1 MNERPHVLQ
10 LLLLTLLLC
19 SASLARAHDL
29 ITAESAERYLAE
41 AQQRMDTVRSRQPA
55 SQRAEAA
62 TRLGRMLDEIRDL
75 LNRDLE
81 AHGRV
86 QGLSTEYLVRELK
99 TKGLSLEISPAL
111 ARFPANVSWY
121 REALRL
127 SPDGPHAAD
136 ASFGWLQGEFY
147 DSFDADPLRPRQ
159 PSWPGLQEQIALGE
173 RTVRLAPQ
181 HPESEEAKFILA
193 VLYTRAVRLAP
204 DRKTGEQYADRARAS
219 IAEFQTRYPESLRV
233 AAIPILLQ
241 NLDRPRR

>member
-1 MNERPHVLQ
+1 MTDPMFQ

-19 SASLARAHDL
+19 CASLAHAHDL

-41 AQQRMDTVRSRQPA
+41 AHQRLDTVRSRQPA
-55 SQRAEAA
+55 SQRADAA

-111 ARFPANVSWY
+111 GRFPANVSWY

-127 SPDGPHAAD
+127 SPEGPHAAD
-136 ASFGWLQGEFY
+136 ASFSWLQGEFY
-147 DSFDADPLRPRQ
+147 DSFDADPLRPRHT
-159 PSWPGLQEQIALGE
+159 SWTGLQEQIALGE
-173 RTVRLAPQ
+173 RTVKLAPQ

-204 DRKTGEQYADRARAS
+204 DRKTSEQYAGRARAS

-233 AAIPILLQ
+233 AALPILLQ